1 MALLEL
7 HYAPVA
13 VAFVQEIPPAI
24 PRVSKQQPSGCAY
37 WKLAAA
43 GQVFCAAAEDHF
55 GCPIEAYVQGLSFP
69 EEAGR
74 QLTEVLGM
82 MHGLDYLK
90 PEEVA
95 RTPRLGRSWAAVVYA
110 PLDQAPL
117 PPDVVI
123 FLGRARQLMLLV
135 EAAQLAG
142 LPVLPLSGRPACGM
156 IPAVEQSGAA
166 VTNLGCIGNRVYS
179 QIGDDEF
186 YLALPGARLAEVEQ
200 ALPRTCQANRELEN
214 YHCGRRELQLVGAS
228 QK

>member
-1 MALLEL
+1 MTLLEL
-7 HYAPVA
+7 RHAPVA
-13 VAFVQEIPPAI
+13 ITFVQEIPAEI
-24 PRVSKQQPSGCAY
+24 SRVSKQEPSGCTY

-43 GQVFCAAAEDHF
+43 GQVFYTTAEDHF
-55 GCPIEAYVQGLSFP
+55 GCPIGAYVQGLSLP
-69 EEAGR
+69 EEASR
-74 QLTEVLGM
+74 LTEVLGM

-95 RTPRLGRSWAAVVYA
+95 RIPRLGRSWAAVVYA
-110 PLDQAPL
+110 PLDQAPF

-142 LPVLPLSGRPACGM
+142 LPILPLSGRPACGM
-156 IPAVEQSGAA
+156 IPAVEQSGGV
-166 VTNLGCIGNRVYS
+166 VTNLGCIGNRVYT

-200 ALPRTCQANRELEN
+200 ALPRTCHANRELEN
-214 YHCGRRELQLVGAS
+214 YHCGRRGLQLVGTS
-228 QK
+228 